1 MTMRRFDFS
10 PLYRQTIGFDHL
22 ANLVEQL
29 AASEADNGFPPYN
42 IERLGENEYRISMA
56 VAGFSNDDLNLEVKE
71 GTLSVRGEKKPETG
85 EREFLHRGIA
95 ARNFE
100 RRFRLADY
108 VEVSGAALENG
119 LLHIDL
125 KREIPEAMKPRTIKI
140 GQPGNTGSAR
150 IIEGEKQKVAVSA

>member
-1 MTMRRFDFS
+1 MRRYDFS

-29 AASEADNGFPPYN
+29 ASAEGDNGFPPYN
-42 IERLGENEYRISMA
+42 IERLDENEYRITMA
-56 VAGFSNDDLNLEVKE
+56 VAGFGNDELNLEVKE
-71 GTLSVRGEKKPETG
+71 GTLAVRGEKAPETKDHKY
-85 EREFLHRGIA
+85 LHRGIA

-100 RRFRLADY
+100 RRFKLAEY

-119 LLHIDL
+119 LLHVEL

-140 GQPGNTGSAR
+140 GQSAKNGNAR
-150 IIEGEKQKVAVSA
+150 VIQGEAETVSVSA